1 MGGVE
6 GRGKTGLT
14 VTYADVTGHSASP
27 RYRLP
32 HGQASAEFRGA
43 VTSHPWHGS
52 LAAHCTTSGAAEV
65 RVALTSTAQCQHSSD
80 GGEGTPEEWGEWRG
94 QVPGGWEWPHCPEG
108 AQGAWG
114 AALG

>member
-14 VTYADVTGHSASP
+14 VTYTDVTGHSASP

-52 LAAHCTTSGAAEV
+52 SAAHSTTSGAAEV
-65 RVALTSTAQCQHSSD
+65 RVALTSTA
-80 GGEGTPEEWGEWRG
+80 
-94 QVPGGWEWPHCPEG
+94 
-108 AQGAWG
+108 
-114 AALG
+114 